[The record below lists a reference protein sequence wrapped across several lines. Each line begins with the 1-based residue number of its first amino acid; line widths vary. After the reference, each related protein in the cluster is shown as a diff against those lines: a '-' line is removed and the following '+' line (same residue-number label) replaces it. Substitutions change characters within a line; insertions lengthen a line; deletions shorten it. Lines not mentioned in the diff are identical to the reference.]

1 MIKNP
6 IHLRLEKLL
15 DWQLKLFMICLCERM
30 YPNFVLYCQQTN
42 SEGIKTYKSI
52 LELNWEALL
61 VKKVQINFD
70 SQLEKLENIIPTISE
85 DSPYSIYPAIDACE
99 ALSEL
104 LHSYLSGEDLVHHA
118 IAISQISLKTIIEL
132 EITKNG
138 KAFNEEELKSHP
150 AILDELDIQ
159 WEIYRLLKAEN
170 QHSITLIK
178 GLKNDLKEEN
188 ISNLGVFLSDQV

>member
-6 IHLRLEKLL
+6 IHLRLEKLT

-30 YPNFVLYCQQTN
+30 YPNFALYCQQTN